1 MRNGRGLGEDCM
13 EATGP
18 TPGGRMMEAWMEDPV
33 MGRVAGMKLEGCE
46 CECEDVYIAVD
57 LRTYAHLL
65 VS

>member
-1 MRNGRGLGEDCM
+1 M

-18 TPGGRMMEAWMEDPV
+18 TPGGRTMEAWMEDPV
-33 MGRVAGMKLEGCE
+33 MGGVAGMKLEGCE

-57 LRTYAHLL
+57 LGTYAHLL